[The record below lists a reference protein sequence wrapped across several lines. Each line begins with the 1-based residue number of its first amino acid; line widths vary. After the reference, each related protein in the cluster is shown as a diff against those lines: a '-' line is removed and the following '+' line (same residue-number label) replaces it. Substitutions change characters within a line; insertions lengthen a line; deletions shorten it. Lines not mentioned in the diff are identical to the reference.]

1 MTSFLPIFARELST
15 NHEGP
20 ALGII
25 LVKKWAHGVE

>member
-1 MTSFLPIFARELST
+1 MALFLSIFARELST
-15 NHEGP
+15 PKGP